1 MAIDMASVY
10 AARYRKQPDMLRAA
24 VMGQSPDPKLD
35 SYTALNALRL
45 VKEAD
50 MMDMAGQAQQ
60 PTSSPS
66 ILAQNMAPP
75 APPQGL
81 AGMIPMGA
89 PAGQMPQGMP
99 QGMPQQRAPI
109 PQPVMQAASGGLAG
123 MPTADEDY
131 ADGGIVAFAGPTKAN
146 NNSLVRDDNAAIQ
159 NVYDAVANDQRVA
172 AYGSEKEPGW
182 GGGAGEDGE
191 NEEDAFLS
199 LLDRMESGGSPAGLA
214 ASNKLM
220 TGVARRIA
228 SRDLR
233 ELTPEEDDK
242 AYEKAYE
249 RTTRAAGP
257 SPYIGMRA
265 DLTKEREERAGNL
278 NLAQGEALLEA
289 ASAVLEG
296 NNAIRGIAKGGA
308 KLAQSYGAA
317 QKADKAARRSAAELE
332 FHINDAERKERMG
345 NSRAATAAVE
355 SARKERRDMNKA
367 ELDRDIALGR
377 LSTEMGKV
385 NKPLRGVGAGGEK
398 PLKMNE
404 QYYADAIN
412 FLKQTEKPKEGETP
426 AQYNARIRFQ
436 AGTIA
441 MKQAKT
447 SDIGDVKASVARE
460 GQLLQED
467 INVQKAMKSFLNNPR
482 YLAADAAGEGDAVF
496 AAELERQRALFP
508 KGRVNPPAVNPLG
521 APASSSTGGGQRD
534 YSNLWNQTPK

>member
-1 MAIDMASVY
+1 MIDMASVY
-10 AARYRKQPDMLRAA
+10 AERFKGNPNALRAA

-35 SYTALNALRL
+35 PYTALNALRL
-45 VKEAD
+45 VKESQMAQ
-50 MMDMAGQAQQ
+50 MAGQAQQ
-60 PTSSPS
+60 PTSAPS
-66 ILAQNMAPP
+66 ILAQNLAPP

-81 AGMIPMGA
+81 AGMMPMGA

-99 QGMPQQRAPI
+99 QRAP
-109 PQPVMQAASGGLAG
+109 QAPVMQASGGLAG

-131 ADGGIVAFAGPTKAN
+131 ASGGIVAFAGPTKAN

-182 GGGAGEDGE
+182 GGGVTEDGDE
-191 NEEDAFLS
+191 QDDFLA
-199 LLDRMESGGSPAGLA
+199 LLDRMEGGGSPAGLA
-214 ASNKLM
+214 ASNRLM

-233 ELTPEEDDK
+233 DLTPEEAK
-242 AYEKAYE
+242 TAYATEYEKINK
-249 RTTRAAGP
+249 AAGP
-257 SPYIGMRA
+257 SPYTGMRA
-265 DLTKEREERAGNL
+265 DLTKEKEERAGNL

-289 ASAVLEG
+289 AAAVLEG
-296 NNAIRGIAKGGA
+296 NNAIRGLAKGGA

-355 SARKERRDMNKA
+355 SQRKSRADINKA

-377 LSTEMGKV
+377 VSIEMGKI
-385 NKPLRGVGAGGEK
+385 NKPPRGAGGAGGEK

-426 AQYNARIRFQ
+426 AQFNARIRFQ

-447 SDIGDVKASVARE
+447 SDIGDTKANIMRE
-460 GQLLQED
+460 GQLLNED
-467 INVQKAMKSFLNNPR
+467 INVQKAMKSFLNNPKF
-482 YLAADAAGEGDAVF
+482 LSADAAGEGDTAF

-508 KGRVNPPAVNPLG
+508 KGRVNPPAANPLG

>member
-1 MAIDMASVY
+1 
-10 AARYRKQPDMLRAA
+10 
-24 VMGQSPDPKLD
+24 MGQSPDPKLD
-35 SYTALNALRL
+35 PYTALNALKL
-45 VKEAD
+45 VKESQMAA
-50 MMDMAGQAQQ
+50 MAGQAQQ

-66 ILAQNMAPP
+66 LVAQALTPP
-75 APPQGL
+75 TPPQGL

-99 QGMPQQRAPI
+99 QRAPQA
-109 PQPVMQAASGGLAG
+109 PPMQAASGGLAG
-123 MPTADEDY
+123 MYSSEEDY

-182 GGGAGEDGE
+182 GGGVTEDGDE
-191 NEEDAFLS
+191 QDDFLA
-199 LLDRMESGGSPAGLA
+199 LLDRMESGGGSPAGLA
-214 ASNKLM
+214 ASNRLM

-242 AYEKAYE
+242 LYGKAYD
-249 RTTRAAGP
+249 RITKAAGP
-257 SPYIGMRA
+257 SPYTGMRA
-265 DLTKEREERAGNL
+265 DLTKEKEERAGNL

-289 ASAVLEG
+289 AAAVLEG
-296 NNAIRGIAKGGA
+296 NNAIRGLAKGGA

-317 QKADKAARRSAAELE
+317 QRADKAARRSAAELE

-377 LSTEMGKV
+377 VSTEMGKI
-385 NKPLRGVGAGGEK
+385 NKPVRGAGGAGEK
-398 PLKMNE
+398 PLKINE
-404 QYYADAIN
+404 QYYADAVN

-460 GQLLQED
+460 GQLLNED
-467 INVQKAMKSFLNNPR
+467 INVQKAMKSFMNNPR
-482 YLAADAAGEGDAVF
+482 YLAADAAGEGDTAF

>member
-1 MAIDMASVY
+1 MGTGIDMASVY
-10 AARYRKQPDMLRAA
+10 AAKYRKNPDILRAA
-24 VMGQSPDPKLD
+24 VMGQSPDKGLD
-35 SYTALNALRL
+35 SYTALNALKL
-45 VKEAD
+45 VNEAD
-50 MMDMAGQAQQ
+50 LTAMSGQAQQ
-60 PTSSPS
+60 PTSAPS
-66 ILAQNMAPP
+66 FVAQALTPP
-75 APPQGL
+75 PMMQGL
-81 AGMIPMGA
+81 GAMVPGAMG
-89 PAGQMPQGMP
+89 GQGMPP
-99 QGMPQQRAPI
+99 QGMPQQRPPM

-131 ADGGIVAFAGPTKAN
+131 ANGGIVAFAGPTKAN

-233 ELTPEEDDK
+233 DLDPEDAKKLYATE
-242 AYEKAYE
+242 YEKI
-249 RTTRAAGP
+249 TKAAGP
-257 SPYIGMRA
+257 SPYAAMRS
-265 DLTKEREERAGNL
+265 DLTKQGEERASNL

-296 NNAIRGIAKGGA
+296 NNAMRGLAKGGA
-308 KLAQSYGAA
+308 KFAQSYGAA

-385 NKPLRGVGAGGEK
+385 NKPLRGAGAGGEK

-467 INVQKAMKSFLNNPR
+467 INVQKAMKSFLNNPKF
-482 YLAADAAGEGDAVF
+482 LAADAAGEGDTAF